1 MSEFKSNYGPKYHP
15 QPNVAGITPQ
25 SAFRIGS
32 RLAMYGAPAAV
43 AVLLFANGIPR
54 VQRDVLQKI
63 PFLGNYF
70 RKEIHPADNVSLDY
84 DTKHWGRLLIVCIA
98 FLSYLVDLRKIDVV
112 QRPCRLS
119 LYKIFQ

>member
-1 MSEFKSNYGPKYHP
+1 
-15 QPNVAGITPQ
+15 
-25 SAFRIGS
+25 
-32 RLAMYGAPAAV
+32 MYGAPAAV

-54 VQRDVLQKI
+54 VQRDVLQVRTNISLYYSTMILIPIQKI

-84 DTKHWGRLLIVCIA
+84 DTKHWGRLLIVRIA
-98 FLSYLVDLRKIDVV
+98 FLNYLVDLRKIDVV

>member
-1 MSEFKSNYGPKYHP
+1 
-15 QPNVAGITPQ
+15 
-25 SAFRIGS
+25 
-32 RLAMYGAPAAV
+32 MYGAPAAV

-54 VQRDVLQKI
+54 VQRDVLQVRTNISRYYSIMILIPIQKI

-84 DTKHWGRLLIVCIA
+84 DTKHCGRLLTACIA
-98 FLSYLVDLRKIDVV
+98 FLNYLVDLRKIDVV